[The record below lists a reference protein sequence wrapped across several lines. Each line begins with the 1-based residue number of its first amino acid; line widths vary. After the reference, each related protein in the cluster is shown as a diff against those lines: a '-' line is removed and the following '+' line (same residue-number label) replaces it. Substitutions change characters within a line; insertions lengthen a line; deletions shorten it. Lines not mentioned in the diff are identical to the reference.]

1 MHLIKF
7 GFKKTMERVGSIKSD
22 NYTRENN
29 FRMYTDLIA
38 HACLCV
44 VPVTVCV
51 CVFLVT
57 CVYIRVNHGVHA
69 CEYNKIH
76 RTIQRGY
83 CLQEGRRISVL
94 TAGCRLHR
102 LPSPMVT
109 GPRPLECWAA
119 WHSGVACTVA

>member
-38 HACLCV
+38 HACFCV

-51 CVFLVT
+51 CVSCLHTYVST
-57 CVYIRVNHGVHA
+57 MECMHVNTTKYTELYREAIA
-69 CEYNKIH
+69 C
-76 RTIQRGY
+76 RRG
-83 CLQEGRRISVL
+83 G
-94 TAGCRLHR
+94 T
-102 LPSPMVT
+102 SPF
-109 GPRPLECWAA
+109 
-119 WHSGVACTVA
+119 